1 MNVRSLLMVGG
12 LGSVFGGVSAVLLLP
27 FAVGQRLNRPGSA
40 GECWVSVATA
50 GLLVVF
56 STNDPVFLSSCG
68 LLILADL
75 ARQQPMVP
83 PESLVA
89 FSLLI
94 GASIH
99 PSDLGS
105 LEAVPLVMVLAGFA
119 SKGWPFATR
128 ARTIC
133 TGILVGLSW
142 GLLVAEV
149 WVHFLPLG

>member
-1 MNVRSLLMVGG
+1 MSEAFCWLGG
-12 LGSVFGGVSAVLLLP
+12 LEVFLGASRRSCCCHLQWGSVSKD
-27 FAVGQRLNRPGSA
+27 LNGW
-40 GECWVSVATA
+40 ECWYRWRHWPPG
-50 GLLVVF
+50 GLR
-56 STNDPVFLSSCG
+56 TNDPVFLSSCG

-99 PSDLGS
+99 PSDLGP

-119 SKGWPFATR
+119 SKGWPFATP
-128 ARTIC
+128 ARTFC
-133 TGILVGLSW
+133 TRILVGLSW